1 MDQYRQ
7 PKNSIAAATIPLV
20 DNRPDLLLNRINQLS
35 ETIEYQSRQI
45 KRLEREISSVVS
57 SLRSSQ
63 DD

>member
-1 MDQYRQ
+1 MRQYQQ
-7 PKNSIAAATIPLV
+7 PKPQSTAANIPLV

-45 KRLEREISSVVS
+45 KRLERELSSIAS
-57 SLRSSQ
+57 ALRSSQ

>member
-7 PKNSIAAATIPLV
+7 PKNTVAAVNIPLV
-20 DNRPDLLLNRINQLS
+20 DTRPDMLLNRINQLS

-45 KRLEREISSVVS
+45 KRLERELSSVVS